1 MRGVGGL
8 RLRGLLSPCPPLV
21 CLMALVRSVCPVP
34 FYFKTPV
41 VLLPPL
47 GRCGAADFPY
57 LCAAPPL
64 RGRLVLRTMVKKRE
78 EAARMAKFVVVGVM
92 NTAVTYV
99 VYVALR
105 ALGVG
110 IFAANLAGYVAGVA
124 NSFVW
129 SRRWVFRRRTGHIGR
144 QAALFVAGF
153 GLCYG
158 VQWLALRA
166 LLAAGV
172 GEYVAQLLA
181 MCVYTGLNF
190 LFNRCLTFR

>member
-1 MRGVGGL
+1 
-8 RLRGLLSPCPPLV
+8 
-21 CLMALVRSVCPVP
+21 
-34 FYFKTPV
+34 
-41 VLLPPL
+41 
-47 GRCGAADFPY
+47 
-57 LCAAPPL
+57 
-64 RGRLVLRTMVKKRE
+64 
-78 EAARMAKFVVVGVM
+78 MAKFVVVGLM

-99 VYVALR
+99 VYIALR
-105 ALGVG
+105 ALGVD
-110 IFAANLAGYVAGVA
+110 IYAANLAGYVAGVV

-129 SRRWVFRRRTGHIGR
+129 SRRWVFGRRGGRLWR
-144 QAALFVAGF
+144 QALLFLVGF

-166 LLAAGV
+166 MLAGGV